1 MKKYFLTTFLIVL
14 TGFILASGYR
24 MAFNSA
30 PPPGSQPVILS
41 ITTQEI
47 SMEEA
52 VNFWKEKKAL
62 FIDVRTPEEYS
73 QGHIPGAIL
82 IPLDELD
89 KRVSE
94 VPKDKK
100 VLIICRSG
108 ARSAKANFLLQEHGF
123 TNTVSVKGGMSAWP
137 EKTEK

>member
-1 MKKYFLTTFLIVL
+1 MKKYFLTTLLLALAAILLISAYK
-14 TGFILASGYR
+14 GWG
-24 MAFNSA
+24 NSA
-30 PPPGSQPVILS
+30 LTPFSQPVTS
-41 ITTQEI
+41 AITVQEA

-52 VNFWKEKKAL
+52 VKAWQERRAL

-73 QGHIPGAIL
+73 QGHIPGAML
-82 IPLDELD
+82 IPLDELGN
-89 KRVSE
+89 RVGE

-108 ARSAKANFLLQEHGF
+108 IRSAKANILLQERGF
-123 TNTVSVKGGMSAWP
+123 TNTASIKGGMSAWP